1 MFFMKNEFKANA
13 YNGQNTF
20 TIDKNQES
28 GAPGKI
34 ISTESPVEHKL
45 TQGWYESSAGGCSID
60 N

>member
-1 MFFMKNEFKANA
+1 MLNNVIYANKFKTN
-13 YNGQNTF
+13 NN
-20 TIDKNQES
+20 IDKNQER